1 MSDIT
6 YDPSNF
12 YISNKDLNVLKD
24 YSWELIND
32 LAKQVIDVFQINK
45 ATTTTDSLY
54 MEATNQ
60 ANIAYRKWTNVP
72 CFLRVLPPDLA
83 REKYGIDHQHGL
95 ELFFDRDYVEQ
106 LSSDDS
112 ILDHLKIREGD
123 FLEYEGIT
131 FEVWH
136 SRYVERVAGLENV
149 AKTVQVDAVSTR
161 TRVFDPY

>member
-1 MSDIT
+1 MTDIT
-6 YDPSNF
+6 YDSSNF
-12 YISNKDLNVLKD
+12 FLSNKDLNVLQG

-45 ATTTTDSLY
+45 AATTFDAVY
-54 MEATNQ
+54 GEATNQ

-83 REKYGIDHQHGL
+83 REKYGIDYQHGL

-106 LSSDDS
+106 LDSDDD
-112 ILDHLKIREGD
+112 IVDHLKIREGD

-131 FEVWH
+131 FEVWR

-161 TRVFDPY
+161 TRVLTC